1 MLGKWNAK
9 MLTGANLYNP
19 SATLSIRGPDANSFL
34 QGQFTNDI
42 NRPNGSSTYGL
53 WLNQKGKTLADSF
66 VLRRVADDFLV
77 LSKFSPAAEIRQR
90 LEAYIIA
97 DEVTVTDETTA
108 WRAIDLWG
116 PQADQIAQSLFG
128 ALPADGF
135 FGRANNALIFRGRS
149 SRENGFTL
157 LCPAVEVT
165 ELFSRALASG
175 ATESDANAMA
185 TTRIIQGL
193 PAVPA
198 DIGPSD
204 LPNEGGL
211 DEVAISFTK
220 GCYLGQEVMARLK
233 NLGQVRRRLHV
244 VEGPGAV
251 PPHGSEI
258 SQNGKRVGE
267 FRSAARRDDGFVA
280 FAMLSLINLD
290 AAAGLSRSP
299 EGSADIRI
307 VSAN

>member
-1 MLGKWNAK
+1 
-9 MLTGANLYNP
+9 MLTGAHLYNP

-34 QGQFTNDI
+34 QGQFTNEL
-42 NRPNGSSTYGL
+42 NRPIGSATYGL

-66 VLRRVADDFLV
+66 VLRRAADDFLV
-77 LSKFSPAAEIRQR
+77 LSKFSPAAVIRQR

-97 DEVTVTDETTA
+97 DEVTVTDETSA
-108 WRAIDLWG
+108 WHAIDLWG
-116 PQADQIAQSLFG
+116 PQAGQIAQSLFG

-135 FGRANNALIFRGRS
+135 FGHADGAILFRGRS

-157 LCPAVEVT
+157 LCPAAGVT
-165 ELFSRALASG
+165 ELFSRVLAGG
-175 ATESDANAMA
+175 ATESDANAVA
-185 TTRIIQGL
+185 TARITQGL

-244 VEGPGAV
+244 VEGRGAA

-258 SQNGKRVGE
+258 FQNGKRVGE
-267 FRSAARRDDGFVA
+267 FRSTARHGDGFVA
-280 FAMLSLINLD
+280 FTMLSLLNLNP
-290 AAAGLSRSP
+290 AAGLSRSSDGP
-299 EGSADIRI
+299 ADLRI
-307 VSAN
+307 VPPS